1 MKGALYTV
9 HMFHPMYVVTHIA
22 ATDTRALL
30 ASLSACAS
38 AANDA
43 SVLLHCLRFHFFFR
57 LSSQSENQ
65 QVIKM
70 RQTFNSNVRFMLMNS
85 FSTSED
91 TLEFLKK
98 YPELANDPNLELVQ
112 V

>member
-1 MKGALYTV
+1 MSADSFFCSSPK
-9 HMFHPMYVVTHIA
+9 
-22 ATDTRALL
+22 TDKK
-30 ASLSACAS
+30 
-38 AANDA
+38 
-43 SVLLHCLRFHFFFR
+43 
-57 LSSQSENQ
+57 

-70 RQTFNSNVRFMLMNS
+70 RQTFDSNVRFMLMNS

-112 V
+112 VRKFTVGDRR